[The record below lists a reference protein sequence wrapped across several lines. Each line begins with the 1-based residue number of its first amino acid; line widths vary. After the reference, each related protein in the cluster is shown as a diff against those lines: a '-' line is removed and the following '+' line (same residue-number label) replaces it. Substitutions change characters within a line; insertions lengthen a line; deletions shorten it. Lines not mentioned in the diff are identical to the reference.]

1 MALSFWDPRALAL
14 FCDKSLFVSEEH
26 DNNPLEEEALSV
38 EPMFDGSIIMPQWL
52 KDRKMDRG
60 QDVVFKASSGWI
72 GCVLMDSTQVLG
84 SFKEKKVALQV
95 KAEVLLPVL
104 RLKIPSPEGD
114 IIIDVDP
121 DACELIDYN
130 SFQVGEPERAV
141 VADRS
146 VEAGIT
152 PPEGEN
158 ISRVRI
164 KACRELSV
172 RASSLPEKAD
182 TTVNMTIGGST
193 ESLYVRERSAV
204 HIIESSLLTSVQAM
218 LQSVEGVEIWSV
230 AKSNFDSWN
239 MCLAARALSPG
250 APKNMWP
257 YTQLPQVDPNA
268 EDMFDV
274 YRQQRNELPVP
285 SFLKIKEDSDEWRS
299 CSQWWSDAN
308 PRTVYP
314 TASAFRNIYLPAI
327 LAEHRAHADMLDQIY
342 NLGNT
347 HEALFE
353 FDDDMSSRVTLTIR
367 SPSNT
372 YLPIPRVGTMIEC
385 FLARSTDRSK
395 ENAIRGL
402 VEGIAS
408 NGIEFFF
415 CAQARSEHADPIIPG
430 RHEVV
435 VTIERADDILDMS
448 YQAIVAS
455 MTSPNTMEGEGWF
468 SLRKL
473 LLGIPSGPAPCLY
486 GHWQRNEDLWLRPE
500 EQESREK
507 AVIKRNRESLGTDQR
522 LAHDSLIFGHLE
534 NSCLLIRGGPGVG
547 KTHTICKMVASLIA
561 MDYNVLLVAH
571 ADNTVDMLTARVV
584 TEIDDNQMA
593 RRYFSQATL
602 NAYGMDRS
610 LEDVPVKSAQTE
622 KNKAWSARLTRH
634 DRLDNV
640 HVVCAVVYD
649 VPSLAKAGFRPHVVV
664 FDEMSLFTEPDICV
678 ALTSMSASAMSVV
691 LVGDNHQPQAPLAS
705 ASMSPFHSQLALQ
718 PMERFLKN
726 LELSAIEL
734 KTNYRQAKEL
744 GEFSN
749 KLLGKFHMT
758 GYSHQAKP
766 SRLSEKV
773 ANALRTNMLPFKPRY
788 QGQIEFFVDVRSWS
802 RTQEHG
808 FSITNDGGV
817 ALIVKCVEKLV
828 NNAGISAND
837 IGIISVYSYDA
848 VCLRQALLKRGLP
861 GVEVCVTARYSGRER
876 PIIFAHSPKADE
888 KSSTNP
894 FGLISDKKLLL
905 LHASRANQY
914 AFYVGNFSH
923 YIMALRQSNVQSM
936 AKKFASVKLWLDH
949 MESTGRRVTA
959 RIP

>member
-1 MALSFWDPRALAL
+1 MAPSFWDP
-14 FCDKSLFVSEEH
+14 
-26 DNNPLEEEALSV
+26 LEEETLSV
-38 EPMFDGSIIMPQWL
+38 EPTFDGSIIMPQWL
-52 KDRKMDRG
+52 KHRQMDTS
-60 QDVVFKASSGWI
+60 QEVIFKAGSGWMA
-72 GCVLMDSTQVLG
+72 CVVMDSNQVLG
-84 SFKEKKVALQV
+84 SFKEKKISLQL

-114 IIIDVDP
+114 VIIDIDP
-121 DACELIDYN
+121 DACEFIDCN
-130 SFQVGEPERAV
+130 TFQVGQAERSV
-141 VADRS
+141 VEDRS

-152 PPEGEN
+152 PPDGESV
-158 ISRVRI
+158 SRVRI

-172 RASSLPEKAD
+172 RASSLSERAD
-182 TTVNMTIGGST
+182 TTVKLTIGDST
-193 ESLYVRERSAV
+193 ESLYVRERSALYR
-204 HIIESSLLTSVQAM
+204 IKSSLLTSVQAM
-218 LQSVEGVEIWSV
+218 LQSDEGVEIWTGT
-230 AKSNFDSWN
+230 KSNFESWN

-250 APKNMWP
+250 APSNMWP
-257 YTQLPQVDPNA
+257 YTQLPQVKFNA
-268 EDMFDV
+268 SNMFDT
-274 YRQQRNELPVP
+274 YRQQRSELPVP
-285 SFLKIKEDSDEWRS
+285 SFLRLKEDSDEWRI

-308 PRTVYP
+308 PRTIYP

-327 LAEHRAHADMLDQIY
+327 LAEHRAHADMLDKIF

-353 FDDDMSSRVTLTIR
+353 FDDDMSSRVTLTMT

-408 NGIEFFF
+408 NGIEFFLH
-415 CAQARSEHADPIIPG
+415 AQARSEHADAISPG

-435 VTIERADDILDMS
+435 VTIERADEILDMS
-448 YQAIVAS
+448 YQAIVTSMAS
-455 MTSPNTMEGEGWF
+455 STTMEGEGWF

-486 GHWQRNEDLWLRPE
+486 GHWQRREDPWLRPE
-500 EQESREK
+500 EQETREE
-507 AVIKRNRESLGTDQR
+507 VIVKRNRESLGTDQR

-547 KTHTICKMVASLIA
+547 KTHTICKMVSSLMA

-602 NAYGMDRS
+602 SAYSMDRS
-610 LEDVPVKSAQTE
+610 LKDVLVKSAQTE
-622 KNKAWSARLTRH
+622 KIKAWSARLTRH
-634 DRLDNV
+634 DQLDNV

-649 VPSLAKAGFRPHVVV
+649 VPSLAKAGFRPHIVI

-705 ASMSPFHSQLALQ
+705 ASTSPFHSQLALQ

-734 KTNYRQAKEL
+734 RTNYRQAKEL

-758 GYSHQAKP
+758 RYSHQAKP
-766 SRLSEKV
+766 SPLSEKV
-773 ANALRTNMLPFKPRY
+773 ANALRTDMLPFKPRY
-788 QGQIEFFVDVRSWS
+788 KGQLEFFVDVRSWS

-808 FSITNDGGV
+808 FSVTNDGGV

-837 IGIISVYSYDA
+837 IAIISIYSYDV

-861 GVEVCVTARYSGRER
+861 RVEVCVTARYSGRER
-876 PIIFAHSPKADE
+876 PIIFAHSPKADNA
-888 KSSTNP
+888 SSTNP
-894 FGLISDKKLLL
+894 FGLIHDKSLLL
-905 LHASRANQY
+905 LHASRAKEY
-914 AFYVGNFSH
+914 VFYVGNFSH
-923 YIMALRQSNVQSM
+923 YIMALKQPHVQKM
-936 AKKFASVKLWLDH
+936 AKKFASVRLWLDH